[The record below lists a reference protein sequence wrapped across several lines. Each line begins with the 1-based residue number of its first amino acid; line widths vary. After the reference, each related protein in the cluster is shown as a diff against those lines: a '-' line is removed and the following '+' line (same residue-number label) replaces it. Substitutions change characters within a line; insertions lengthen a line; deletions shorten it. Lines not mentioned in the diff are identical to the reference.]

1 MLLKVKNK
9 VKINPLNECPLSP
22 HLDYLSRNTCK
33 GIFFFFR
40 RVNRKKKTDWGA
52 ESEAVCIFHHLQLPL
67 AAGPALLKFRG
78 IMEMAK
84 LVKGSLGER
93 SYKLHKTHES

>member
-1 MLLKVKNK
+1 MPTFSSFGL
-9 VKINPLNECPLSP
+9 PLAE
-22 HLDYLSRNTCK
+22 HLQGN
-33 GIFFFFR
+33 GFFFFSDELIG
-40 RVNRKKKTDWGA
+40 KKTDWGA